1 MTEIRK
7 LKISGM
13 SCVHCEKTLAKALGK
28 VLGVD
33 SIERVSWENN
43 EAIIRISDGVSQDDL
58 SKQVKKAGYRLEK
71 VSTLSDPGQINEN
84 PEFDVVIIGGGSA
97 GFSAAIKAAE
107 LGKRAALI
115 ESGTIGGTCVNI
127 GCVPSKFIIG
137 EAFSGN
143 SWEKIK
149 ADRDK
154 LVAMLQYEK
163 YQNVLESY
171 SGNITYIHETASFIN
186 KDSIR
191 LSNGRIITGG
201 KYILTTGSKPQFPE
215 ISGISEIDPLDSTGL
230 LFIEELPE
238 SLLIVGGRFIALELG
253 QVFSNLG
260 VKVTILQR
268 SSRLIPQYDP
278 IISETIE
285 QIFLSQGIKVITG
298 TKLLSA
304 SKKGNKKIL
313 RYKVQSEERE
323 VSGDQILFSTGRSGN
338 IESLNL
344 AAAEVKLDSSKHIV
358 TDAFLRTSNPK
369 IFAAGDVLDTPG
381 LVYVAA
387 KEGQTAL
394 RNALSKEPHVL
405 DYNAVPEVIFTRPQ
419 IARVGVSEKDAVA
432 KNIPVST
439 TSFSIADTPY
449 GLVNN
454 DKKGVVKLIKN
465 IDSGQL
471 IGAEIIASD
480 AGNMIQS
487 VTIAIKAGMTIED
500 LIDTYFPYLTA
511 VEGIKLGAIIFGK
524 DVHKLSCCAS

>member
-33 SIERVSWENN
+33 AIERVSWENN

-238 SLLIVGGRFIALELG
+238 SLL
-253 QVFSNLG
+253 S
-260 VKVTILQR
+260 
-268 SSRLIPQYDP
+268 
-278 IISETIE
+278 
-285 QIFLSQGIKVITG
+285 
-298 TKLLSA
+298 
-304 SKKGNKKIL
+304 
-313 RYKVQSEERE
+313 
-323 VSGDQILFSTGRSGN
+323 
-338 IESLNL
+338 L
-344 AAAEVKLDSSKHIV
+344 AA
-358 TDAFLRTSNPK
+358 
-369 IFAAGDVLDTPG
+369 VL
-381 LVYVAA
+381 L
-387 KEGQTAL
+387 L
-394 RNALSKEPHVL
+394 LN
-405 DYNAVPEVIFTRPQ
+405 
-419 IARVGVSEKDAVA
+419 
-432 KNIPVST
+432 
-439 TSFSIADTPY
+439 
-449 GLVNN
+449 
-454 DKKGVVKLIKN
+454 
-465 IDSGQL
+465 
-471 IGAEIIASD
+471 
-480 AGNMIQS
+480 
-487 VTIAIKAGMTIED
+487 
-500 LIDTYFPYLTA
+500 
-511 VEGIKLGAIIFGK
+511 
-524 DVHKLSCCAS
+524 

>member
-1 MTEIRK
+1 M
-7 LKISGM
+7 
-13 SCVHCEKTLAKALGK
+13 
-28 VLGVD
+28 
-33 SIERVSWENN
+33 
-43 EAIIRISDGVSQDDL
+43 
-58 SKQVKKAGYRLEK
+58 
-71 VSTLSDPGQINEN
+71 
-84 PEFDVVIIGGGSA
+84 
-97 GFSAAIKAAE
+97 
-107 LGKRAALI
+107 
-115 ESGTIGGTCVNI
+115 
-127 GCVPSKFIIG
+127 
-137 EAFSGN
+137 
-143 SWEKIK
+143 
-149 ADRDK
+149 
-154 LVAMLQYEK
+154 
-163 YQNVLESY
+163 
-171 SGNITYIHETASFIN
+171 
-186 KDSIR
+186 
-191 LSNGRIITGG
+191 
-201 KYILTTGSKPQFPE
+201 
-215 ISGISEIDPLDSTGL
+215 
-230 LFIEELPE
+230 
-238 SLLIVGGRFIALELG
+238 
-253 QVFSNLG
+253 
-260 VKVTILQR
+260 TILQR

-313 RYKVQSEERE
+313 RYKVQAEERE

-344 AAAEVKLDSSKHIV
+344 AAAEVKLDSAKHIV
-358 TDAFLRTSNPK
+358 TDAYLRTSNPK

-405 DYNAVPEVIFTRPQ
+405 DYNAVPEVIFTHPQ